1 MLIYE
6 VTLLL
11 VIIRKRLLGIIS
23 VILIALVLVITG
35 ISQYLNN
42 PASMYT
48 VNIEEEKNYIKWVDF
63 NVPYSAME
71 KALAL
76 DIKAYETE
84 NKLNWIELIAY
95 LATKYGGNFKKYKS
109 SDMDKLVKAL
119 NEGKQWRI

>member
-1 MLIYE
+1 
-6 VTLLL
+6 
-11 VIIRKRLLGIIS
+11 
-23 VILIALVLVITG
+23 
-35 ISQYLNN
+35 
-42 PASMYT
+42 MYT

-95 LATKYGGNFKKYKS
+95 LATKYGGNFKNI
-109 SDMDKLVKAL
+109 KAL
-119 NEGKQWRI
+119 IWIS